1 MGKIYNTQSDSN
13 IFKKFRKKIGMTQEE
28 VAKSLNLVTSTI
40 SKWETGKT
48 IPDQS
53 ILPKLASL
61 YKCSIDDLFNNENNI
76 DLSGMQILHYRTSYK
91 NTIVVYDN
99 SGDKYEYNFD
109 KKELEHILKV
119 CEALTADY
127 KKLDF

>member
-1 MGKIYNTQSDSN
+1 MEVINNLIIKIKNEINLKKLNYAQVAEISN
-13 IFKKFRKKIGMTQEE
+13 IP
-28 VAKSLNLVTSTI
+28 LSTI
-40 SKWETGKT
+40 SKILSGNTKNPRLDT
-48 IPDQS
+48 ITA
-53 ILPKLASL
+53 IAKSL
-61 YKCSIDDLFNNENNI
+61 DIEITNDNDI
-76 DLSGMQILHYRTSYK
+76 DLSRMQILHYRTSYK

>member
-1 MGKIYNTQSDSN
+1 MEIADIKKHMKLHKITYEMLSDKSGIPLATLKDIFRGATANPRIDTMKAITTALN
-13 IFKKFRKKIGMTQEE
+13 I
-28 VAKSLNLVTSTI
+28 
-40 SKWETGKT
+40 
-48 IPDQS
+48 D
-53 ILPKLASL
+53 
-61 YKCSIDDLFNNENNI
+61 NNQNNDI

-99 SGDKYEYNFD
+99 SGDKYEFNFD

-127 KKLDF
+127 KKLDY